1 MPRVTQIV
9 NTLIILSKTVT
20 KADLENINS
29 NMIFNLVLPFA
40 KEIEDELFL
49 SWYSLKYVYAP
60 SLEIIG
66 SRVFE

>member
-1 MPRVTQIV
+1 MPRVVQIV
-9 NTLIILSKTVT
+9 NTLVILSKTVR

-40 KEIEDELFL
+40 TEIEDELFK

-60 SLEIIG
+60 LLEIIG
-66 SRVFE
+66 KKVFE